1 MSLEN
6 IYTAVVSLNHKKI
19 ADLIQN
25 ALTSSAKMAD
35 TVVIGTVNGDMH
47 DVGKNIVTMM
57 LEGGGFNVVD
67 IGEDQS
73 KENFLK
79 AVNGI
84 HGREIACW

>member
-1 MSLEN
+1 M
-6 IYTAVVSLNHKKI
+6 
-19 ADLIQN
+19 
-25 ALTSSAKMAD
+25 
-35 TVVIGTVNGDMH
+35 IGTVNGDMH